1 MSIIVLIVV
10 LACIGLLLW
19 AVTTYVPM
27 NPPMRNVI
35 IVIVIIATVLFVLQ
49 SLGVLGGLNRPPS
62 VRID

>member
-1 MSIIVLIVV
+1 MSIVVLIVA
-10 LACIGLLLW
+10 LGCIGLLLW

-35 IVIVIIATVLFVLQ
+35 IAIVIVATVLFVLQ
-49 SLGVLGGLNRPPS
+49 AFGILGGLNRPPS

>member
-1 MSIIVLIVV
+1 MSIIVLIVA
-10 LACIGLLLW
+10 LGCIGLLLW

-49 SLGVLGGLNRPPS
+49 GLGVLGSPPS